1 MRAWK
6 KTRFSFHHCY
16 FVFFLTSFSVA
27 CGHKYHF
34 FSRMLKCQP
43 RIKTRLAE
51 SFYEWKPF
59 FVRSVL
65 CGNALRYEWW
75 ESHMHRYLSWWN
87 RNMKQVSMRHATLKK
102 NKCIHNSTQRFV
114 SFLVHSFIH
123 PFTHSYGMIYTIN
136 TSYKAISPPTY
147 TIRNHFHKSSGKL
160 VQLIMMT
167 NRGWRSARAREKT
180 ENGASPTH

>member
-102 NKCIHNSTQRFV
+102 INVYTILHND
-114 SFLVHSFIH
+114 SFHSSFIH
-123 PFTHSYGMIYTIN
+123 SSIHPLIHKAWYTLSIHH
-136 TSYKAISPPTY
+136 TKQSAHPHTQFVI
-147 TIRNHFHKSSGKL
+147 IF
-160 VQLIMMT
+160 T
-167 NRGWRSARAREKT
+167 NRRE
-180 ENGASPTH
+180 NWYN